1 MREGYKKTEVG
12 VIPDDWDLKTIDDV
26 VFINPESLNN
36 ATNKELLIN
45 YIDIESVKTGKIL
58 GTKDY
63 TFGEAPS
70 RARRI
75 VKFDDVI
82 VSTVRPNLKAVATVK
97 ENIENLVC
105 STGFAVLRNKDNLCS
120 KFLYQYALSD
130 IFTSQLVN
138 KTVGSNYPAVNTSD
152 IKGTYIIVP
161 PLKEQ
166 EKIAEILSTVDSQ
179 IDDTEKLIEK
189 SNELKKGLMKKLL
202 TKGIGHSEFKKTE
215 VGEIPFDW
223 EIKTLESIASVIDS
237 LHETPKYIDNGISM
251 IRVVDINGG
260 YIQTTK
266 TVKVSDETYKKFTR
280 KYTPRKGDIIMSR
293 VGSYGLVSYLRDNNK
308 VCLGQ
313 NIVVINTD
321 INKKFLFYALSS
333 QYIKNEID
341 KVTVGSSQKSLSLA
355 NIKKLHIVLPT
366 SSEQVNI
373 SNILESID
381 KNIEEY
387 INKLEELKYLKKG
400 LMQQLLT
407 GKIRV
412 NNL

>member
-1 MREGYKKTEVG
+1 MREGYKKTDIGIIPEDWEVG
-12 VIPDDWDLKTIDDV
+12 SFKDIIKLRKES
-26 VFINPESLNN
+26 FNPLIENN
-36 ATNKELLIN
+36 EK
-45 YIDIESVKTGKIL
+45 YIGLEHIEEKTGRLLGIGESEETSSTKNKFYKGDILFGKLRPYLRKYYIADFNGVCVTEILPLVSINSNNKFCFYKIQEDKFIEYINNITF
-58 GTKDY
+58 GTKM
-63 TFGEAPS
+63 P
-70 RARRI
+70 R
-75 VKFDDVI
+75 
-82 VSTVRPNLKAVATVK
+82 
-97 ENIENLVC
+97 
-105 STGFAVLRNKDNLCS
+105 
-120 KFLYQYALSD
+120 
-130 IFTSQLVN
+130 TSWN
-138 KTVGSNYPAVNTSD
+138 D
-152 IKGTYIIVP
+152 IKDYKLAIP

-189 SNELKKGLMKKLL
+189 SKELKKGLMQKLL

>member
-1 MREGYKKTEVG
+1 MRCLRQGYKKTEVG
-12 VIPDDWDLKTIDDV
+12 AIPEDW
-26 VFINPESLNN
+26 E
-36 ATNKELLIN
+36 
-45 YIDIESVKTGKIL
+45 VKKL
-58 GTKDY
+58 
-63 TFGEAPS
+63 EE
-70 RARRI
+70 
-75 VKFDDVI
+75 
-82 VSTVRPNLKAVATVK
+82 VATVIMGQSPNSNSYNEDEDGIPFFQGNAEFGRMYPTIK
-97 ENIENLVC
+97 KWCNEPLKIANPM
-105 STGFAVLRNKDNLCS
+105 
-120 KFLYQYALSD
+120 D
-130 IFTSQLVN
+130 ILISVRAP
-138 KTVGSNYPAVNTSD
+138 VGAVNINQVQSCIGRGLSAIRASDNIDFKYLYYSLLTSEKILNSSAQGSTFTAINSGD
-152 IKGTYIIVP
+152 LKNLKIKIP

-189 SNELKKGLMKKLL
+189 SKELKKGLMQKLL

>member
-1 MREGYKKTEVG
+1 MRQGYKKTEVG
-12 VIPDDWDLKTIDDV
+12 AIPEDW
-26 VFINPESLNN
+26 E
-36 ATNKELLIN
+36 
-45 YIDIESVKTGKIL
+45 VKKL
-58 GTKDY
+58 
-63 TFGEAPS
+63 EE
-70 RARRI
+70 
-75 VKFDDVI
+75 
-82 VSTVRPNLKAVATVK
+82 VATVIMGQSPNSNSYNEDEDGIPFFQGNAEFGRMYPTIK
-97 ENIENLVC
+97 KWCNEPLKIANPM
-105 STGFAVLRNKDNLCS
+105 
-120 KFLYQYALSD
+120 D
-130 IFTSQLVN
+130 ILISVRAP
-138 KTVGSNYPAVNTSD
+138 VGAVNINQVQSCIDRGLSAIRASDNIDFKYLYYSLLTSEKILNSSAQGSTFTAINSGD
-152 IKGTYIIVP
+152 LKNLKIKIP

-189 SNELKKGLMKKLL
+189 SKELKKGLMQKLL

>member
-1 MREGYKKTEVG
+1 MRQGYKKTEVG
-12 VIPDDWDLKTIDDV
+12 AIPEDW
-26 VFINPESLNN
+26 E
-36 ATNKELLIN
+36 
-45 YIDIESVKTGKIL
+45 VKKL
-58 GTKDY
+58 
-63 TFGEAPS
+63 EE
-70 RARRI
+70 
-75 VKFDDVI
+75 
-82 VSTVRPNLKAVATVK
+82 VATVIMGQSPNSNSYNEDEDGIPFFQGNAEFGRMYPTIK
-97 ENIENLVC
+97 KWCNEPLKIANPM
-105 STGFAVLRNKDNLCS
+105 
-120 KFLYQYALSD
+120 D
-130 IFTSQLVN
+130 ILISVRAP
-138 KTVGSNYPAVNTSD
+138 VGAVNINQVQSCIGRGLSAIRASDNIDFKYLYYSLLTSEKILNSSAQGSTFTAINSGD
-152 IKGTYIIVP
+152 LKNLKIKIP

-189 SNELKKGLMKKLL
+189 SKELKKGLMQKLL